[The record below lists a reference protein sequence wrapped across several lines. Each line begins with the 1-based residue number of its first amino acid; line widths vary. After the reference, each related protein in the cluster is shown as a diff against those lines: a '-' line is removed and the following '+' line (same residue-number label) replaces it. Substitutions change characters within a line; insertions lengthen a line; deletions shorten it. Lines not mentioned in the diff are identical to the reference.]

1 MLDLGEGYMNVFCII
16 LTFLCMIFFFFIEG
30 RNHVGKTSEEKSKKR
45 LSNKNYTEFNQ
56 LKLAMSQAPGKH
68 QIYSVF

>member
-1 MLDLGEGYMNVFCII
+1 MNVFCII
-16 LTFLCMIFFFFIEG
+16 LSFLCMIFFFIEG
-30 RNHVGKTSEEKSKKR
+30 RNHVGKTSEGKSKKR

-56 LKLAMSQAPGKH
+56 LKLAMSLAPGKY

>member
-1 MLDLGEGYMNVFCII
+1 MYD
-16 LTFLCMIFFFFIEG
+16 FFFFIEG